1 MNKKSISYSVKLIN
15 TFFLVSL
22 LHISIKKSFFKI
34 LRNQIIFYSKKK
46 KKKRNK
52 SNDLLSST
60 ASDSSWSKLM
70 ISKLLQPTYVVL

>member
-1 MNKKSISYSVKLIN
+1 MNKKSISYIVKLIN

-34 LRNQIIFYSKKK
+34 LRNQMIFYSKKK
-46 KKKRNK
+46 KK